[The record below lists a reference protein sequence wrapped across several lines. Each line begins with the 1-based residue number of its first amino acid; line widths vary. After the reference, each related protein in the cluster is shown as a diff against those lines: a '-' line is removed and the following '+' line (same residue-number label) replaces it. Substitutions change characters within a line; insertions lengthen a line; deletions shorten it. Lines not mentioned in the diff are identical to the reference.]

1 MQRKIRTKRDAASPK
16 IPPLDPPKSGAVT
29 QSNVHSG
36 SIAAVIPEGDRRE
49 SLVAI
54 RDRLALETDD
64 TLWAKH
70 KRECNC
76 QCGMGDGRL
85 LVALTKRLSEVLA
98 ELAAL
103 PDEKSEVSDLDRLA
117 DELAPRRATRRTATS
132 GL

>member
-1 MQRKIRTKRDAASPK
+1 MTRETRGRGTRTPSP
-16 IPPLDPPKSGAVT
+16 DPPPDLERSEAQADVT
-29 QSNVHSG
+29 QREYLRISDV
-36 SIAAVIPEGDRRE
+36 VPLGDRRE
-49 SLVAI
+49 SLIAI
-54 RDRLALETDD
+54 RNRLAFETDD

-85 LVALTKRLSEVLA
+85 LVALAKQLQDVLA
-98 ELAAL
+98 ELASL
-103 PDEKSEVSDLDRLA
+103 PEQGKVTDLDRLA

>member
-1 MQRKIRTKRDAASPK
+1 M
-16 IPPLDPPKSGAVT
+16 PPRAKT
-29 QSNVHSG
+29 T
-36 SIAAVIPEGDRRE
+36 IAATVPKGDRLA

-54 RDRLALETDD
+54 RDRLAEETDD
-64 TLWAKH
+64 TLWARH

-98 ELAAL
+98 EIAAL
-103 PDEKSEVSDLDRLA
+103 PTPGKVTKLDRLA
-117 DELAPRRATRRTATS
+117 DELAPRRAQRRTATS

>member
-1 MQRKIRTKRDAASPK
+1 MSARKD
-16 IPPLDPPKSGAVT
+16 D
-29 QSNVHSG
+29 Q
-36 SIAAVIPEGDRRE
+36 SIAIVVPKGDRRE
-49 SLVAI
+49 SLLAI
-54 RDRLALETDD
+54 RDRLAQETED

-98 ELAAL
+98 EIAAL
-103 PDEKSEVSDLDRLA
+103 PEPRSEASDLDKLA
-117 DELAPRRATRRTATS
+117 DELAPRRATRRAAAS

>member
-1 MQRKIRTKRDAASPK
+1 MPPRTRAAKTIAKIVPK
-16 IPPLDPPKSGAVT
+16 
-29 QSNVHSG
+29 
-36 SIAAVIPEGDRRE
+36 GDRRE

-54 RDRLALETDD
+54 RDRLADETDD

-98 ELAAL
+98 EIAAL
-103 PDEKSEVSDLDRLA
+103 PEAPAEASDLDKLA
-117 DELAPRRATRRTATS
+117 DELAPRRATRRTAAS

>member
-1 MQRKIRTKRDAASPK
+1 MPK
-16 IPPLDPPKSGAVT
+16 
-29 QSNVHSG
+29 
-36 SIAAVIPEGDRRE
+36 GDLRE
-49 SLVAI
+49 SLIAI
-54 RDRLALETDD
+54 RDRLAQETDD

-98 ELAAL
+98 EIAGL
-103 PDEKSEVSDLDRLA
+103 PDAGKVSKLDRLA
-117 DELAPRRATRRTATS
+117 DELAPRRASRRTATS

>member
-1 MQRKIRTKRDAASPK
+1 MPPRARSRAVAKPDTIASVVPR
-16 IPPLDPPKSGAVT
+16 
-29 QSNVHSG
+29 
-36 SIAAVIPEGDRRE
+36 GDRRD
-49 SLVAI
+49 SLIAI
-54 RDRLALETDD
+54 RDRLAQETDD

-98 ELAAL
+98 ELAGL
-103 PDEKSEVSDLDRLA
+103 PEKGEVSKLDRLA

>member
-1 MQRKIRTKRDAASPK
+1 MPGAAEKP
-16 IPPLDPPKSGAVT
+16 
-29 QSNVHSG
+29 
-36 SIAAVIPEGDRRE
+36 SIAAVVPRGDRRA
-49 SLVAI
+49 SLIAI
-54 RDRLALETDD
+54 RDRLAEETND

-98 ELAAL
+98 EIAAL
-103 PDEKSEVSDLDRLA
+103 PEPHSEASDLDKLA
-117 DELAPRRATRRTATS
+117 DELAPRRATRRAAAS

>member
-1 MQRKIRTKRDAASPK
+1 MPARPRAKPT
-16 IPPLDPPKSGAVT
+16 
-29 QSNVHSG
+29 
-36 SIAAVIPEGDRRE
+36 IAAVIPKGDRRA

-54 RDRLALETDD
+54 RDRLAEETND

-98 ELAAL
+98 EIAAL
-103 PDEKSEVSDLDRLA
+103 PEPIGVSKLDRLA

>member
-1 MQRKIRTKRDAASPK
+1 MESRTIAQVV
-16 IPPLDPPKSGAVT
+16 PLG
-29 QSNVHSG
+29 H
-36 SIAAVIPEGDRRE
+36 RRA

-54 RDRLALETDD
+54 RDRLASETDD

-98 ELAAL
+98 EIAEL
-103 PDEKSEVSDLDRLA
+103 PDAGEETDLDRISA
-117 DELAPRRATRRTATS
+117 RVDDLAPRRARRGAGTAAV
-132 GL
+132 

>member
-1 MQRKIRTKRDAASPK
+1 MPRRSPSRTA
-16 IPPLDPPKSGAVT
+16 T
-29 QSNVHSG
+29 
-36 SIAAVIPEGDRRE
+36 IATVIPRGDLRN
-49 SLVAI
+49 SLEAI
-54 RDRLALETDD
+54 RDRLAEETND

-98 ELAAL
+98 EIAAL
-103 PDEKSEVSDLDRLA
+103 PEVGGVTELDRLA

>member
-1 MQRKIRTKRDAASPK
+1 MARAKAPPTIASVAP
-16 IPPLDPPKSGAVT
+16 A
-29 QSNVHSG
+29 N
-36 SIAAVIPEGDRRE
+36 DRRAT
-49 SLVAI
+49 LVAI
-54 RDRLALETDD
+54 RDRLAQETDD

-85 LVALTKRLSEVLA
+85 LVALVKELRAVELELSS
-98 ELAAL
+98 L
-103 PDEKSEVSDLDRLA
+103 PETGGEVSDLDRLA

>member
-1 MQRKIRTKRDAASPK
+1 MPPRARRSPSTTIASVVPK
-16 IPPLDPPKSGAVT
+16 
-29 QSNVHSG
+29 
-36 SIAAVIPEGDRRE
+36 GDLRE
-49 SLVAI
+49 SLTAI
-54 RDRLALETDD
+54 RDRLAEETDD

-98 ELAAL
+98 EIASL
-103 PDEKSEVSDLDRLA
+103 PEAPSEASELDRLA
-117 DELAPRRATRRTATS
+117 DELAPRRATRRTAAS

>member
-1 MQRKIRTKRDAASPK
+1 MPPRTRSAKSVNPISAVVPKGDLRD
-16 IPPLDPPKSGAVT
+16 
-29 QSNVHSG
+29 
-36 SIAAVIPEGDRRE
+36 
-49 SLVAI
+49 SLEAI
-54 RDRLALETDD
+54 RDRLAEETND

-98 ELAAL
+98 EIAAL
-103 PDEKSEVSDLDRLA
+103 PDAPAEASDLDKLA
-117 DELAPRRATRRTATS
+117 DELAPRRATRRTAAS

>member
-1 MQRKIRTKRDAASPK
+1 
-16 IPPLDPPKSGAVT
+16 
-29 QSNVHSG
+29 
-36 SIAAVIPEGDRRE
+36 VIPKGDHRA
-49 SLVAI
+49 SLIAI
-54 RDRLALETDD
+54 RDRLAEETDD

-98 ELAAL
+98 EIAAL
-103 PDEKSEVSDLDRLA
+103 PAAGKVTQLDRLA
-117 DELAPRRATRRTATS
+117 DDLAPRRAQRRTATS

>member
-1 MQRKIRTKRDAASPK
+1 M
-16 IPPLDPPKSGAVT
+16 PPRSRAKPT
-29 QSNVHSG
+29 
-36 SIAAVIPEGDRRE
+36 IAAVIPKGDRRE

-54 RDRLALETDD
+54 RDRLAEETND

-98 ELAAL
+98 EIAAL
-103 PDEKSEVSDLDRLA
+103 PEPSGVSKLDRLA

>member
-1 MQRKIRTKRDAASPK
+1 MPRRSPS
-16 IPPLDPPKSGAVT
+16 PSAT
-29 QSNVHSG
+29 
-36 SIAAVIPEGDRRE
+36 IAAIVPKGDRRA

-54 RDRLALETDD
+54 RDRLAQETDD

-98 ELAAL
+98 ELEAL
-103 PDEKSEVSDLDRLA
+103 PTAGKVGRLDRLA
-117 DELAPRRATRRTATS
+117 DELAPRRAQRRTASS

>member
-1 MQRKIRTKRDAASPK
+1 VVPKGDHRASL
-16 IPPLDPPKSGAVT
+16 I
-29 QSNVHSG
+29 
-36 SIAAVIPEGDRRE
+36 
-49 SLVAI
+49 AI
-54 RDRLALETDD
+54 RDRLAEETDD
-64 TLWAKH
+64 TLWARH

-98 ELAAL
+98 EIEAL
-103 PDEKSEVSDLDRLA
+103 PESGKVTKLDRLA

>member
-1 MQRKIRTKRDAASPK
+1 MPRR
-16 IPPLDPPKSGAVT
+16 T
-29 QSNVHSG
+29 QSPPAT
-36 SIAAVIPEGDRRE
+36 IANIVPKGDRRA

-54 RDRLALETDD
+54 RDRLAQETDD

-85 LVALTKRLSEVLA
+85 LVALTKRLSEVLV
-98 ELAAL
+98 ELEAL
-103 PDEKSEVSDLDRLA
+103 PAAGGVSKLDRLA
-117 DELAPRRATRRTATS
+117 DELAPRRAQRRTASS